1 MSGYDKILKV
11 YGLTDDIKTWAPETG
26 FQDRKEPYFVTHG
39 VNMMEVRLFGRVCV
53 WVPWWWSLLP
63 DGSNKKPPISSLG
76 LPQRPLCLP
85 ACGVPQDLTSTH
97 PPTHQSI
104 TPSSPPQ
111 TKVMACPD
119 VDFTRTTCNDL
130 IEIFEALGIEAA
142 RSGMLNEIRS
152 VLFFDGGY
160 INYRHMSIL
169 VDVMTFRG
177 ALTAVSRHGINRGEQ
192 VRLGGMQLNS

>member
-1 MSGYDKILKV
+1 
-11 YGLTDDIKTWAPETG
+11 
-26 FQDRKEPYFVTHG
+26 
-39 VNMMEVRLFGRVCV
+39 MMEV
-53 WVPWWWSLLP
+53 
-63 DGSNKKPPISSLG
+63 
-76 LPQRPLCLP
+76 
-85 ACGVPQDLTSTH
+85 
-97 PPTHQSI
+97 
-104 TPSSPPQ
+104 
-111 TKVMACPD
+111 MACAD

-130 IEIFEALGIEAA
+130 IEIFESLGIEAA

-192 VRLGGMQLNS
+192 GPLLRASFEETVEVLNQASLFGEYDDIQVYDAA

>member
-1 MSGYDKILKV
+1 M
-11 YGLTDDIKTWAPETG
+11 YGLTDDIKTWHPDSG
-26 FQDRKEPYFVTHG
+26 FSDRKEPYFVTHG
-39 VNMMEVRLFGRVCV
+39 VNMMEV
-53 WVPWWWSLLP
+53 
-63 DGSNKKPPISSLG
+63 
-76 LPQRPLCLP
+76 
-85 ACGVPQDLTSTH
+85 
-97 PPTHQSI
+97 
-104 TPSSPPQ
+104 
-111 TKVMACPD
+111 MACAD

-130 IEIFEALGIEAA
+130 IEIFESLGIEAA

-192 VRLGGMQLNS
+192 GPLLRASFEETVEVLNQASLFGEFEDIQVCFVCSSLPISLPPYLPSSCVVCGMMFRYVPSIPPALPPSFLFSFLL